1 MLEATTG
8 VMPTDEALVD
18 QARAGDRSALADLC
32 RRHERDAY
40 RLAHRYL
47 GNEQDALD
55 ALQEAM
61 IKVITRIGEFEG
73 RSGFRTWFF
82 RIVTNATRDAGRKR
96 KRRPTV
102 SIHQPPDDPNA
113 DDAEPSVDHDPSLD
127 LRRTDLKGL
136 LDRALEKLSRE
147 PRETFLLF
155 AEVGLSYKEI
165 AEIQEVPI
173 GTVMSRL
180 YYARNKL
187 QSALEGVEGL

>member
-18 QARAGDRSALADLC
+18 RARAGDRLALADLC

-40 RLAHRYL
+40 RLAFRLLNH
-47 GNEQDALD
+47 EQDALD

-61 IKVITRIGEFEG
+61 LTVIARIAEFEG

-96 KRRPTV
+96 KRRPLV
-102 SIHQPPDDPNA
+102 SLHQPA
-113 DDAEPSVDHDPSLD
+113 DNPEDEQPELAVEHDPSLD
-127 LRRTDLKGL
+127 LRRNDLKL
-136 LDRALEKLSRE
+136 VLDKALEKLSRE
-147 PRETFLLF
+147 PRETFLLY

-165 AEIQEVPI
+165 AEVQEVPI

-187 QSALEGVEGL
+187 QTALEGVEGI